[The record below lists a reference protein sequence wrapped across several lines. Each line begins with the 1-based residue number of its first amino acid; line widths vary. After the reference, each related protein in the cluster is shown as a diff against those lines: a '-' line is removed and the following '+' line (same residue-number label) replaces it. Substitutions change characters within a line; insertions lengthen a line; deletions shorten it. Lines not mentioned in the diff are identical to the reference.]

1 MQLTG
6 LTVNNSI
13 NSYKG
18 TEPAFSVVLVP
29 QVPAKSSPCFY
40 VGNGQKLSV
49 GVLFYQQ
56 YIVPDKD
63 SNFLSKRIFFGF
75 YFTSFR

>member
-13 NSYKG
+13 NSYEG
-18 TEPAFSVVLVP
+18 TEPAFSVVLFP

-40 VGNGQKLSV
+40 VENGQKLSV
-49 GVLFYQQ
+49 GTFFINSTSRQ
-56 YIVPDKD
+56 IKIII
-63 SNFLSKRIFFGF
+63 FLSMRIFLGF